1 MQVLR
6 QKFEDRSA
14 IIGVVGLGYAGLPG
28 ALAFAEAGFRVRG
41 VDINS
46 ERVRILGDGGSYLSD
61 IPAEVI
67 GRHRA
72 DGRLE
77 VSTAYDILSD
87 ADAILIC
94 VPTPLKDQQPDL
106 EAIEAAGRATAAILP
121 PGCLVVLESTSYPGT
136 TEEVLLPLLAVGGRV
151 AGEDFYLAFSPERI
165 DPGNEK
171 YSFRDIPK
179 VVGGVT
185 PKCTELTAAL
195 YAAVVDRV
203 VTVSGPR
210 EAELAKLLENT
221 FRNINIALVNEL
233 AIYAHDMKINIW
245 EVIDAASSKP
255 FGFMPFYPGPGVG
268 GHCVGIDPSYLSWK
282 VKQSLGH
289 AFRFVGLADELNQA
303 MPKFVVGRIAEL
315 LNDRGKAL
323 RDARVLIIGVAYKPG
338 IEDPRESPSLKV
350 IQQLRDK
357 GSIVHYHDPFVSSV
371 DIAGDL
377 LSSVPLDADSLN
389 SYDIVV
395 IVTPQPDVDYSL
407 ILREAPLIFDTRNS
421 LGLDAGPNVVRL

>member
-1 MQVLR
+1 MR
-6 QKFEDRSA
+6 KKFEDHSA

-41 VDINS
+41 VDLDD

-61 IPAEVI
+61 IPAEAI
-67 GRHRA
+67 GRYRT

-106 EAIEAAGRATAAILP
+106 EAIETAGRATAEILP

-136 TEEVLLPLLAVGGRV
+136 TEEVLLPLLAAGERV
-151 AGEDFYLAFSPERI
+151 VGEDFHLAFSPERI
-165 DPGNEK
+165 DPGNET

-179 VVGGVT
+179 IVGGVT
-185 PKCTELTAAL
+185 PKCTELAVVL

-203 VTVSGPR
+203 ITVSGPR

-233 AIYAHDMKINIW
+233 AVYAHDMKINIW
-245 EVIDAASSKP
+245 EAIDAAASKP

-268 GHCVGIDPSYLSWK
+268 GHCIGIDPSYLSWK
-282 VKQSLGH
+282 VKQSQGH
-289 AFRFVGLADELNQA
+289 AFRFVELADEMNEA
-303 MPKFVVGRIAEL
+303 MPRFVVGRIAEL

-323 RDARVLIIGVAYKPG
+323 RGARLLIIGVAYKPG

-350 IQQLRDK
+350 VQLLLDK
-357 GSIVHYHDPFVSSV
+357 GSDVDYHDPLVPSVIIAGNSFSSV
-371 DIAGDL
+371 
-377 LSSVPLDADSLN
+377 SLDAARLN
-389 SYDIVV
+389 GYDVVV
-395 IVTPQPDVDYSL
+395 IITPQPNVDYAM
-407 ILREAPLIFDTRNS
+407 IMREAPLVFDTRNS
-421 LGLDAGPNVVRL
+421 LGPAAGPNVVTL